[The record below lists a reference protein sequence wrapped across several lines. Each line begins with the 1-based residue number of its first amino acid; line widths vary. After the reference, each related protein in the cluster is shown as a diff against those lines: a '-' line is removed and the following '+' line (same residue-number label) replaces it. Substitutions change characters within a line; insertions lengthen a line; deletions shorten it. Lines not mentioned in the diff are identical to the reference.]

1 MTTLV
6 QSIVESFR
14 KNESCDDSRLA
25 QIQHSVEQ
33 GLNNFLGSL
42 HGKVPKTRKK
52 SSERKSSGKM
62 NDYHLYVKCNM
73 KRVQGVNGGAK
84 ERMTILGS
92 EWSQLTTENKE
103 VYKNLASSFN
113 SYYDEHVT
121 TETDVKRLKED
132 AFAHALR
139 EHNYVLPDSVSV
151 VTTGTES
158 VPQSTT
164 PSVVHVTTPSVVHQS
179 STPSVVHQS
188 TTPSVVHVTTPSVVT
203 PQSSVQTTSSVVT
216 PQSNMGTTPQSV
228 VTPTARR
235 SRR

>member
-164 PSVVHVTTPSVVHQS
+164 PSVVH
-179 STPSVVHQS
+179 QS